1 MRRSLATGLVL
12 AALSVLILAAGGGAS
27 VAFGQRSGLASA
39 TNGMGVMNG
48 TGMMGGPFA
57 AAARPIS
64 IDQAMQTLRQWP
76 AAHHLDGIVLDE
88 LEAYTQN
95 FYGQFKERSTGRGAL
110 QLLVDR
116 YTGRVMPE
124 MGPNMMWN
132 AKYGHAMM
140 QEMGGMGMIGG
151 GGMMGEAPATPP
163 AAAISK
169 AQARQSA
176 KLFLS
181 GYLPGA
187 RVGDGDAFYGYYH
200 FDVLRGVRPVGML
213 SVNGQNGQVWYH
225 TWHGEFLEKREIH

>member
-1 MRRSLATGLVL
+1 
-12 AALSVLILAAGGGAS
+12 
-27 VAFGQRSGLASA
+27 
-39 TNGMGVMNG
+39 
-48 TGMMGGPFA
+48 MMGGPFA

-88 LEAYTQN
+88 VEAYTQN

-140 QEMGGMGMIGG
+140 QEMGGMGMMGG

-176 KLFLS
+176 KQFLS
-181 GYLPGA
+181 AYLPGA

-200 FDVLRGVRPVGML
+200 FDVLRGVRQVGML